1 METDFS
7 NFCWFICTLFN
18 LQASVEDKRITFAI
32 VSADVSVLI
41 HQEPTLSMS
50 DHHHNDFRVFTGRWP
65 PFDIDKAK
73 RGTRPVTLLFM
84 RASWAVI
91 VWKYLTGCKFDAIS
105 SGSSIEAVF
114 ESVLHQNELSI
125 IMFSRWKFIWGP
137 ALGDYGSY
145 TLHEEHKRCLRK
157 LILACTIHREW
168 TVFLFKGKSTY
179 KCKVVRIIGIG
190 LPNRTLEDNKQ

>member
-18 LQASVEDKRITFAI
+18 LQASVEDKRVIFAI

-73 RGTRPVTLLFM
+73 GGTRPVTLLFM
-84 RASWAVI
+84 RATIAGPSLYENIWPDAN
-91 VWKYLTGCKFDAIS
+91 LTPLVP
-105 SGSSIEAVF
+105 EAVSKPYSKACYTKMNCQYVF
-114 ESVLHQNELSI
+114 ELKVYLGSGPGRLRLLPFITRNTKGVCVGWSWPVWFIVSEQY
-125 IMFSRWKFIWGP
+125 FCSREKV
-137 ALGDYGSY
+137 
-145 TLHEEHKRCLRK
+145 HKNVK
-157 LILACTIHREW
+157 L
-168 TVFLFKGKSTY
+168 F
-179 KCKVVRIIGIG
+179 G
-190 LPNRTLEDNKQ
+190 L

>member
-125 IMFSRWKFIWGP
+125 CFRVESLSGVRPWEITAP
-137 ALGDYGSY
+137 
-145 TLHEEHKRCLRK
+145 TLYHEEHKRCLRR
-157 LILACTIHREW
+157 LILACMIHREW

>member
-18 LQASVEDKRITFAI
+18 LQASVEDKRVIFAI

-41 HQEPTLSMS
+41 RQEPTLSMS

-84 RASWAVI
+84 RPSWAVI
-91 VWKYLTGCKFDAIS
+91 VWKYLTGCKFDAVS

-114 ESVLHQNELSI
+114 ESVLHQMNCQYVFELKVYLGS
-125 IMFSRWKFIWGP
+125 GP
-137 ALGDYGSY
+137 GRLRL
-145 TLHEEHKRCLRK
+145 LHFARG
-157 LILACTIHREW
+157 TQN
-168 TVFLFKGKSTY
+168 VFA
-179 KCKVVRIIGIG
+179 
-190 LPNRTLEDNKQ
+190 

>member
-18 LQASVEDKRITFAI
+18 LQASVEDKRVIFAI

-91 VWKYLTGCKFDAIS
+91 VWKYLTRCKFDAIS

-125 IMFSRWKFIWGP
+125 CFRVESLSGVRPWEITAPTLCTRNTKGVCVGWSWPVWFIVSEQYFCSREKVH
-137 ALGDYGSY
+137 
-145 TLHEEHKRCLRK
+145 TNVK
-157 LILACTIHREW
+157 L
-168 TVFLFKGKSTY
+168 F
-179 KCKVVRIIGIG
+179 G
-190 LPNRTLEDNKQ
+190 L